1 MTNQNNQSIEQSM
14 VELSTDISNLAVQVQ
29 ANQNY
34 VEGLLQNNL
43 PKLDYCI
50 NNIDGHGAQVQA
62 VINKATFKQRVDFRN
77 WFIHHPFTVGAG
89 CALVTLGALFCVSS
103 FKGEK
108 FEFKETNI
116 WAPAILASVGAV
128 GASMAKSYE
137 KQQQA
142 GDAMLISEIS
152 EKFRQMKEL
161 IELERTAQAKQREA
175 DNLAQAK
182 QREADNLAQAKQRE
196 ADNLAQAKQREADQL
211 RLDAKREAD
220 NLIFAKQLD
229 TVTTRLIQQIDE
241 LNERIRT
248 KN

>member
-196 ADNLAQAKQREADQL
+196 ADQL

-220 NLIFAKQLD
+220 NFIFAKQLD